1 MQFKVRRAILGDE
14 MALRTVRLQALADS
28 PRAFSSTYEREAAR
42 TLEDWR
48 RWLAPSATFILEA
61 DGEPCGLAAG
71 VPDQNAASVIELT
84 AMWVRPEAR
93 GKGAADALVSSVKSW
108 AAEMGASSV
117 RLIVNEDNTSARRC
131 YERCG
136 FRPTGRRSVLERT
149 GDIEIEMICNL
160 HPA

>member
-1 MQFKVRRAILGDE
+1 
-14 MALRTVRLQALADS
+14 
-28 PRAFSSTYEREAAR
+28 
-42 TLEDWR
+42 
-48 RWLAPSATFILEA
+48 
-61 DGEPCGLAAG
+61 
-71 VPDQNAASVIELT
+71 
-84 AMWVRPEAR
+84 MWVRPDSR

-108 AAEMGASSV
+108 AAEMGAASV